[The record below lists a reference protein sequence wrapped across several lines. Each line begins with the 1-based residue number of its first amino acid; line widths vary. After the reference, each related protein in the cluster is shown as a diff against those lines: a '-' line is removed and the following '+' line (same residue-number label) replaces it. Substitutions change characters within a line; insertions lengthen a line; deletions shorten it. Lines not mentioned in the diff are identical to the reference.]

1 MYRLL
6 LRLLPR
12 HRRAQYGDEMERV
25 FAMALKDAKRRGRA
39 AGLLLWL
46 TELVGVITFAVRHRL
61 LPLSGGRMATDLR
74 WAAKAVRNQWR
85 SHALSISL
93 LAIAIAAN
101 GLIFS
106 AVDSLYLDPYPY
118 PEADRIVSFRNAAAP
133 NGPPFVPR
141 AVIQALV
148 ERDDLFEGVVAYAT
162 TTIFLTG
169 DAPERVRAINATPGL
184 LATLGVKPGW
194 GRDLTAADVARVD
207 VDAVLISESIARTHF
222 GDPGLAVG
230 RQLASSDVPLV
241 VVGVMP
247 ASFRFSEGGVQIWRG
262 VDLNG
267 PLGQARQTYLMQAR
281 LRGTMTT
288 AAANE
293 GLASAAFP
301 ANWRPEVFT
310 FTDRRPDPIR
320 YYALLGAGV
329 CLWLTACANVI
340 TIQLALATAR
350 RRTFAIQRALG
361 ATSGSL
367 VRASLIECALVV
379 GAATVAGLIGVW
391 LLLPVLVSSLPASFS
406 VSPINP
412 IDLDERV
419 LAFVLIS
426 AITTWMLA
434 ALPSLLVASRA
445 RLLDVLSS
453 VGRTQT
459 GSRATQWTRQ
469 GLTSAQI
476 AIAMVLLIGCLLF
489 TQTYLRRVAIDKGF
503 DATDLVEISVLF
515 PPQSVQLMAQARP
528 GILARI
534 GAHPSVQSTIIGS
547 IPSSGNSPFSF
558 KELAVDGL
566 SAVLNGQSIRVDS
579 VNRSYHEFF
588 RMPLLD
594 GRYFSASEPDS
605 SAIVSE
611 VFARQFLPDGAVG
624 RRVKLDNLPELVV
637 VGVVPHART
646 GEERQLG
653 RQTPVIYTPAPT
665 QSVAAAPRVVPPAI
679 PGQRRLSGP
688 AMGFVTVHAR
698 LQTIDALPDIL
709 MAVRNE
715 MPGYVVTAE
724 SVEATYRAREWEP
737 LLYAQIMTTFGVVAV
752 VVALAG
758 VYGVVMLMVT
768 HRTRELGIRMA
779 LGSTPQRVANLVLGA
794 SMRTTT
800 AGLFA
805 GALAAVW
812 LLSWLQSMLGDDGT
826 SVTLLGAGVAG
837 GVLAASLAATW
848 LPARRASRI
857 DPAITLRAD

>member
-12 HRRAQYGDEMERV
+12 HRRAQYGDEMEEV
-25 FAMALKDAKRRGRA
+25 FAMAMKDAKRRGRA

-46 TELVGVITFAVRHRL
+46 SELVGVVTFAVRQRL
-61 LPLSGGRMATDLR
+61 LPLSGGRLAADLR
-74 WAAKAVRNQWR
+74 WAGKAVRNQWH

-169 DAPERVRAINATPGL
+169 HAPQRVRAINATPGL
-184 LATLGVKPGW
+184 LATLGVKPAW
-194 GRDLTAADVARVD
+194 GRDLIAADVARVD
-207 VDAVLISESIARTHF
+207 ADAVLISESIARTHF

-281 LRGTMTT
+281 LRGSISPT
-288 AAANE
+288 AATEA
-293 GLASAAFP
+293 LASMPFP
-301 ANWRPEVFT
+301 SNWRPEVFT

-340 TIQLALATAR
+340 TLQLALATAR

-361 ATSGSL
+361 ATSGSM
-367 VRASLIECALVV
+367 VRAALLECGLVI
-379 GAATVAGLIGVW
+379 GAAAAAGLTGVW

-453 VGRTQT
+453 VGRAQT

-469 GLTSAQI
+469 VLTSAQI

-489 TQTYLRRVAIDKGF
+489 TKTYLQRVSIDKGF

-515 PPQSVQLMAQARP
+515 PPQSVHLMAQARP

-547 IPSSGNSPFSF
+547 IPSSGNSPFSI
-558 KELAVDGL
+558 KQLAVDGKPL
-566 SAVLNGQSIRVDS
+566 ELEGAYIRVDRVS
-579 VNRSYHEFF
+579 ESYHQFF
-588 RMPLLD
+588 RMPLLG
-594 GRYFSASEPDS
+594 GRYFSDDEADT

-611 VFARQFLPDGAVG
+611 TFARRYLPGGAVG
-624 RRVKLDNLPELVV
+624 RRVKLDDRPEVVV

-646 GEERQLG
+646 SEERSLG
-653 RQTPVIYTPAPT
+653 RQTPVIYT
-665 QSVAAAPRVVPPAI
+665 VAATVTAPPVPPAPSPVA
-679 PGQRRLSGP
+679 PGQRRLAGP

-698 LQTIDALPDIL
+698 LRAIDALPDL
-709 MAVRNE
+709 LNAVRTE
-715 MPGYVVTAE
+715 MPGFVVTAE
-724 SVEATYRAREWEP
+724 SVEAAYRAREWEP
-737 LLYAQIMTTFGVVAV
+737 LLYAQIMTTFGGVAV
-752 VVALAG
+752 LVALAG

-794 SMRTTT
+794 SLKTTT
-800 AGLFA
+800 AGLLA
-805 GALAAVW
+805 GALTAVW
-812 LLSWLQSMLGDDGT
+812 LLSWLQSMLSDARA
-826 SVTLLGAGVAG
+826 SVVLTGALVAA

-857 DPAITLRAD
+857 DPAVTLRAE